1 MARKIRVPV
10 FRAEQPIGTFFVGVM
25 PAVELLAIC
34 EFDYRRIREND
45 GYKDFLGIQRQLKSD
60 RVSAIR
66 KYINTSDATF
76 PTSIVVSID
85 DRCATFVHDHGC
97 ATLEITEY
105 LDEESP
111 EMSITLENAASIID
125 GQHRLK
131 AFDADW
137 RPEKFDISVSFFI
150 GVDDATEAT
159 VFSTVNLAQTKV
171 NKSLVYDLF
180 SLEKSRSPERTC
192 HEIAVAMDRLPES
205 PFFERIK
212 RLGTTTEGRI
222 DETLSQATFVRGLL
236 PFITND
242 PVTDRDIGKRFGFWD
257 PAPARR
263 ERQQFFRPY
272 FTAGKDERILAN
284 MMNYFGA
291 VRECWPRAW
300 EGSIEG
306 GMLNKTN
313 GYNALM
319 RFLREVYHEIA
330 PEELDIIERGTF
342 LGHLESL
349 GIREE
354 TLTVDNYRPGSSGAS
369 SLYRRLHDEL
379 RGERGR

>member
-1 MARKIRVPV
+1 MARRISIPV
-10 FRAEQPIGTFFVGVM
+10 FKAEQPIGSFFVGVM
-25 PAVELLAIC
+25 PAVDLLTIC

-60 RVSAIR
+60 RVSAIQ

-76 PTSIVVSID
+76 PTSVVVSVD
-85 DRCATFVHDHGC
+85 DRCATIIPDKGWS
-97 ATLEITEY
+97 TLEISEY
-105 LDEESP
+105 VDEESP
-111 EMSITLENAASIID
+111 EMSILLENSTSIID

-131 AFDADW
+131 AFEGDW
-137 RPEKFDISVSFFI
+137 RPDTFDVSVSFFI

-159 VFSTVNLAQTKV
+159 IFSTVNLAQTKV

-180 SLEKSRSPERTC
+180 SLEKTRSPERTC
-192 HEIAVAMDRLPES
+192 HEIAVAMDKLEAS
-205 PFFERIK
+205 PFFEKIK
-212 RLGTTTEGRI
+212 RLGTSTEGRV

-242 PVTDRDIGKRFGFWD
+242 PVSDRDVGKRFGFWD

-263 ERQQFFRPY
+263 ERQQFLRPY
-272 FTAGKDERILAN
+272 FAANKDERILAI

-291 VRECWPRAW
+291 VRERWPLAW
-300 EGSIEG
+300 EGKIDG

-319 RFLREVYHEIA
+319 RFLREVYHEIST
-330 PEELDIIERGTF
+330 EDLSIIEKDGF
-342 LGHLESL
+342 LDVFSRFDVDEESF
-349 GIREE
+349 
-354 TLTVDNYRPGSSGAS
+354 TVDNYSPGSSGAS
-369 SLYRRLHDEL
+369 ALYRTLLDEL
-379 RGERGR
+379 RRDVGS

>member
-1 MARKIRVPV
+1 MPKRIRVPV
-10 FRAEQPIGTFFVGVM
+10 FRAEQPIGIFFVGVM
-25 PAVELLAIC
+25 PAVELLKIC

-60 RVSAIR
+60 RVTAIR

-85 DRCATFVHDHGC
+85 DRCATLVQEEGC
-97 ATLEITEY
+97 ATLEIAEY
-105 LDEESP
+105 LDEENP
-111 EMSITLENAASIID
+111 DMSIRLGNAASIID

-131 AFDADW
+131 AFEGDG
-137 RPEKFDISVSFFI
+137 RPATFDVSVSFFI

-180 SLEKSRSPERTC
+180 SLEKTRSPERTC
-192 HEIAVAMDRLPES
+192 HEVAVAMDKLPES

-242 PVTDRDIGKRFGFWD
+242 PVTDRDMGKRFGFWD

-263 ERQQFFRPY
+263 ERQQFLRPY
-272 FTAGKDERILAN
+272 FTANKDERILAI

-291 VRECWPRAW
+291 VSECWPRAW
-300 EGSIEG
+300 EGSIDG

-319 RFLREVYHEIA
+319 RFLREVYHEIG
-330 PEELDIIERGTF
+330 PQSLEVIERNEF
-342 LGHLESL
+342 LRCLEQL
-349 GIREE
+349 DVEE
-354 TLTVDNYRPGSSGAS
+354 DTLTVDNYRPGSSGAS
-369 SLYRRLHDEL
+369 ALYRTLIGEL
-379 RGERGR
+379 ARAGGD